1 LNWYDPGESG
11 IVPAGGRVTIGSED
25 TTGHGVPPSVAWL
38 VMPGRYQFSLP
49 ERRQRDGWFR
59 IGTLDVTTTALLV
72 LLGVA
77 SMFAYAISKEIVEK
91 LMFASGLV
99 RQGEIWRIFTWPI
112 PNPPTSVWVV
122 LTLVFFWF
130 FGHRVEDQIGRK
142 RYTWLILAMTVIPA
156 AIASLVNL
164 TGDLSFAYGVG
175 FLGVGLLVVFAL
187 DNPGAMFF
195 FNIPAWIIALVIV
208 GIDVLQ
214 RVADRQWNQLLLEV
228 LVLVVGLV
236 GVRQCGM
243 VEVLHWIPRLGGGA
257 PKRKAVSSGRP
268 KRTKPVAATP
278 SSVITGPWGSPSGQS
293 STDQIELDMLLD
305 KISATGMT
313 SLSRQE
319 KQRLNEL
326 SKRLRGG

>member
-1 LNWYDPGESG
+1 
-11 IVPAGGRVTIGSED
+11 
-25 TTGHGVPPSVAWL
+25 
-38 VMPGRYQFSLP
+38 MPGRYQLSLP

-59 IGTLDVTTTALLV
+59 IGTLDVTTTTLMV
-72 LLGVA
+72 LLGVV
-77 SMFAYAISKEIVEK
+77 SMFVYAISKDLVIK
-91 LMFASGLV
+91 LMFQSGLV
-99 RQGEIWRIFTWPI
+99 REGEVWRILTWPI
-112 PNPPTSVWVV
+112 PNPPLTIWVV

-130 FGHRVEDQIGRK
+130 FGHRVEDEIGRK

-156 AIASLVNL
+156 ALASLVNI
-164 TGDLSFAYGVG
+164 TGDVSFAYGLS
-175 FLGVGLLVVFAL
+175 FLSVGLLVVFAL

-214 RVADRQWNQLLLEV
+214 RVADRQWNQLLLEL

-236 GVRQCGM
+236 GARQCGM
-243 VEVLHWIPRLGGGA
+243 VEVLHWIPRLTGG
-257 PKRKAVSSGRP
+257 PKHHSVPTGKA
-268 KRTKPVAATP
+268 KRSKQLPSTA
-278 SSVITGPWGSPSGQS
+278 SSVITGPWGAPGGQS

-305 KISATGMT
+305 KISATGMA

-326 SKRLRGG
+326 SKRLRGS

>member
-1 LNWYDPGESG
+1 
-11 IVPAGGRVTIGSED
+11 
-25 TTGHGVPPSVAWL
+25 
-38 VMPGRYQFSLP
+38 MPGRYQFSLP

-77 SMFAYAISKEIVEK
+77 SMFAYAISKDIVTK
-91 LMFASGLV
+91 LMFVSSLV
-99 RQGEIWRIFTWPI
+99 RDGEVWRIVTWPI

-130 FGHRVEDQIGRK
+130 FGHRVEDQVGRK
-142 RYTWLILAMTVIPA
+142 RYTWLILAMTIIPA
-156 AIASLVNL
+156 AIVSLVGS
-164 TGDLSFAYGVG
+164 TSDFSYAYGVG
-175 FLGVGLLVVFAL
+175 ILGVALLCIFAL

-214 RVADRQWNQLLLEV
+214 LVADRRWNQLLLELLA
-228 LVLVVGLV
+228 LVIGLV
-236 GVRQCGM
+236 GARQCGM
-243 VEVLHWIPRLGGGA
+243 VEVLHWIPRVGAGA
-257 PKRKAVSSGRP
+257 PKRKSISSGRP
-268 KRTKPVAATP
+268 KRGKPVAASP
-278 SSVITGPWGSPSGQS
+278 SSVITGPWGAPSSQS

-305 KISATGMT
+305 KISATGMS

-326 SKRLRGG
+326 SKRLRGS